1 MKFGPLH
8 NNAASYFV
16 SNYLHDIVFLGKR
29 KSEQWNES
37 NDQTKSIS
45 LKSEQM
51 LKRKLSKKL
60 NL

>member
-37 NDQTKSIS
+37 NDTKAF
-45 LKSEQM
+45 LEQM
-51 LKRKLSKKL
+51 LKIKLS
-60 NL
+60 NN